1 MQTNAHLREWSLQ
14 RRRFF
19 AISSRSMHLRA
30 RGRGVFAVAAVA
42 ATVFVAARG
51 RAQDDGTSIGGSG
64 AKIVPAPSASTS
76 GPVMV
81 PPKVKVYVEPV
92 YPAARLAKGERA
104 EVVVSLVID
113 ATGKV
118 TDAKIVASAG
128 DDFDAS
134 ALEAAKKLVFEPA
147 TADGKP
153 IASKIGKYRFKFDFK
168 EVPTGSGTGAATGAG
183 SATVTAQGPVL
194 VLAGKLRTP
203 VEDPIPGASVLAMS
217 TTGAT
222 YSTVTDAAGAFSF
235 RDLPDGKY
243 QLRVEVSG
251 FLPFV
256 AEETIKRGTVT
267 EVVYR
272 PTLAGEGVDILVT
285 GEKPPR
291 EVVKRQLE
299 QREITRIPGTNGDA
313 LRAIQ
318 NMPGVAR
325 PPGFAGLLII
335 RGSSPFDTNVFVD
348 GTLIPLAYHF
358 GGLSSVVPSEL
369 LEKIDFY
376 PGNFGPEYGRVMGG
390 IVDVGI
396 RSPHKTEYHGLLQFD
411 LLDGRIVAEG
421 PIDTKTRFA
430 IAGRRSWVDVW
441 LKPVLEKT
449 GTGVS
454 TAPVYYDY
462 QVMLE
467 RDLTASTT
475 GRLLFLGS
483 DDKLAITLNSPA
495 ASDPTL
501 GGDISAHTGFW
512 RLQAR
517 TDTRVTKDIRWLNT
531 LAYGTDKI
539 DFAVGDYFFKL
550 TGHPLTFRSDVRTKV
565 SNEAQLVVGI
575 DTLWSSYDVAFKFPP
590 PPVPGEAAG
599 PFFARP
605 ASELQGTGSLYR
617 PAAYALLDLSPVKA
631 LHLIPALRV
640 DYAKDTGKWNLSPR
654 FVARYDLVAGFPR
667 TTVKGAAGIFYQPP
681 QPQESIPPFGTTG
694 LKSNRATHYDLGV
707 EQEFTRQLEVS
718 VDGFFKDLQ
727 DLVVRQNINTT
738 ANGVVYS
745 NVGSG
750 RVYGVE
756 VLLRYKPDDV
766 FFGWIAYTLS
776 KSERRDAPD
785 QPLHNFQ
792 YDQTHIFTILGSFR
806 LGRGWEL
813 GGRFRYVTGSMYTP
827 NQGGVSDFDAGAYA
841 PVPTYP
847 PFGGRLP
854 AFHQADIRIDKV
866 WKFSSW
872 QISAYLDVQ
881 NVYVRRN
888 PEGIT
893 YNYNYSQ
900 HDVISG
906 IPILP
911 ILGVRGQ
918 L

>member
-1 MQTNAHLREWSLQ
+1 
-14 RRRFF
+14 
-19 AISSRSMHLRA
+19 MHLRA
-30 RGRGVFAVAAVA
+30 RGRGVVAVAAVA
-42 ATVFVAARG
+42 AAVFVAARG

-64 AKIVPAPSASTS
+64 AKIIPAPSASTS

-81 PPKVKVYVEPV
+81 PPKIKVFVEPV
-92 YPAARLAKGERA
+92 YPPERLAKGERA
-104 EVVVSLVID
+104 EVVVSLVVD
-113 ATGKV
+113 TTGKV
-118 TDAKIVASAG
+118 ADAKIVTSGG
-128 DDFDAS
+128 DDFDAA
-134 ALEAAKKLVFEPA
+134 ALEAAKKLEFEPA
-147 TADGKP
+147 TANGKP
-153 IASKIGKYRFKFDFK
+153 ITAKIAKYRFKFDFK
-168 EVPTGSGTGAATGAG
+168 EVPTPTGTGSGAATGTG
-183 SATVTAQGPVL
+183 TVAPEGPVL
-194 VLAGKLRTP
+194 VLSGKLRTP
-203 VEDPIPGASVLAMS
+203 SEDPIAGVQVAAIS

-222 YSTVTDAAGAFSF
+222 YATITDATGAFSF
-235 RDLPDGKY
+235 SDLPDGKY
-243 QLRVEVSG
+243 QLRVDVPG
-251 FLPFV
+251 FVPFV

-272 PTLAGEGVDILVT
+272 PTLAGAGVDIVVT

-313 LRAIQ
+313 LRSIQ
-318 NMPGVAR
+318 NLPGVAR

-396 RSPHKTEYHGLLQFD
+396 RSPNKTEYHGLLQFD

-421 PIDTKTRFA
+421 PIDKKTRFA

-462 QVMLE
+462 QVMVE
-467 RDLTASTT
+467 RDFSETTT
-475 GRLLFLGS
+475 GRLLLFGS
-483 DDKLAITLNSPA
+483 DDRLAITLNSPA
-495 ASDPTL
+495 ASDPAA

-517 TDTRVTKDIRWLNT
+517 TDTRVSKDIRWLNT
-531 LAYGTDKI
+531 VAYGADQA
-539 DFAVGDYFFKL
+539 DFAVGDYFFRL
-550 TGHPLTFRSDVRTKV
+550 TSHPLTYRSDVRAKI
-565 SNEAQLVVGI
+565 SNEAQVVVGL
-575 DTLWSSYDVAFKFPP
+575 DMLWSSYDVAFKFPP

-605 ASELQGTGSLYR
+605 ASELDGKGSLYR
-617 PAAYALLDLSPVKA
+617 PAAYAMLDLSPVKP
-631 LHLIPALRV
+631 LHLLPAMRV
-640 DYAKDTGKWNLSPR
+640 DYAKDTARWNVSPR
-654 FVARYDLVAGFPR
+654 FVARYDIVPAYPR
-667 TTVKGAAGIFYQPP
+667 TTLKGAAGIFFQPP
-681 QPQESIPPFGTTG
+681 QPQESIAPFGTPG
-694 LKSNRATHYDLGV
+694 LKSNRAVHYDLGV
-707 EQEFTRQLEVS
+707 EQQFTRQLELS
-718 VDGFFKDLQ
+718 IDGFYKDLT
-727 DLVVRQNINTT
+727 DLVVRKNVNTT

-745 NVGSG
+745 NDGSG

-785 QPLHNFQ
+785 QPLRNFQ

-806 LGRGWEL
+806 LGRGWEI
-813 GGRFRYVTGSMYTP
+813 GGRFRYVTGSMFTP

-847 PFGGRLP
+847 PFSGRLP

-872 QISAYLDVQ
+872 QLSAYLDVQ
-881 NVYVRRN
+881 NVYLRRN
-888 PEGIT
+888 PEGVT

-900 HDVISG
+900 RDVISG

-911 ILGVRGQ
+911 ILGLRGQ